1 MIQAST
7 TCTVYGFT
15 CTVQSRLP
23 SEKSTQHVVCNKF
36 IAWQYNSGCFKSDH
50 KKMRISSRT
59 AFHRK
64 VGYIYICCQALYL
77 KGVTGNV
84 LTNYE
89 DFKYWKCALGEQIC
103 TVKTSDRSQMN
114 PKNVFNNTVIS
125 VQLPYIADHS
135 L

>member
-23 SEKSTQHVVCNKF
+23 SEESTQHVVCNKF

-50 KKMRISSRT
+50 KIMRISSRT

-64 VGYIYICCQALYL
+64 VGYLLSSTLFKESDRQCIY
-77 KGVTGNV
+77 KSWG
-84 LTNYE
+84 
-89 DFKYWKCALGEQIC
+89 FKYWKCALGEQIC

-125 VQLPYIADHS
+125 VQLPYNAGHS